1 MTIGAGGVTFDFPA
15 GMFQWTGGTINTNGN
30 TLTNTGA
37 MTLANANGVVLTGNG
52 SLVNQGTIDDAGAG
66 GLFIGE
72 YAGNNVNPILDNQ
85 SGATF
90 AFQSDSGI
98 SNSNTAGSFTNEG
111 TLTKTGGTGASTIE
125 NTTFINSAAI
135 DVQAGTLAL
144 AATSG
149 TSTGGTFDVAQGA
162 TLNLTGGNTVNYVG
176 SYSGSGSGTVTLAGG
191 TLAVGTTGA
200 SFDFP
205 SGMFQWTGGTINTNG
220 HTLTNTGVMTLSNA
234 SGVVLTGSGS
244 LVNQGTIDDAG
255 AGGLYIGEYAGNGV
269 NPILD
274 NQSGATFAFQSDSG
288 ISNSNTAGSFTNEGT
303 LTKTGGTGTSTI
315 QNTTFINSAAID
327 VQTGTLALAA
337 TSGTSTGGTFD
348 VAQGATLDLT
358 GGNTVTYAG
367 SYSGSGGGTI
377 ALSSGQV
384 NIGTAGATFNF
395 PSGMFQWTGGTIN
408 TNGNTLTNIGAMT
421 LANAGNVYLV
431 GNGTLANQGTIDET
445 GAGSL
450 AIGQYAGNGVNPKLD
465 NQSGATFAFQGNG
478 GITNSNTI
486 GTFSNEGTLT
496 KTSGVPGAPGPGT
509 STIHNTTFINSAAI
523 DVQSGTLALAA
534 TSGTSTGGTF
544 DVAQGATLDLTG
556 GNTVSYAGAYTG
568 SGEGTVALSSGQINI
583 AAGGATFDFPAGL
596 FQWTG
601 GTINTNGNT
610 LTNTGFLTL
619 SNSGPVYL
627 VGNGTLANQGTIDE
641 TGAGSL
647 AIGQYAGNG
656 VNPKLDNQSGATFDF
671 EGNGGITNSNTPG
684 TFSNEGALAKTGG
697 TGTSAISSV
706 GFSNPGT
713 VEAASGT
720 LTLNST
726 PPQFSGSTL
735 TGGAWDVLAGATLS
749 VPGAAAITTNDGNV
763 SLSGAGSVFAP
774 INSLSVN
781 NGSFGVLAGR
791 TFTTAGSLSNTGT
804 VTVGGTMDVSGSYI
818 QASTAAFDEQLGGTQ
833 AGQFGLMA
841 VTGAATLAGALGV
854 DLTGGYQPAQAATT
868 TFLTA
873 NSVSGS
879 FGSVSNITPGSEYA
893 FSAIYTSKTASI
905 VVSAVPFVDLVVTQ
919 EQGPS
924 QLVAGLPGSVTWT
937 VTNDGNSATTA
948 TWHDDVFLSLDGQI
962 DSSAIPLVN
971 QLEGSPPLGANSSY
985 QASATFTVPVGVS
998 PGSYSL
1004 LVDTDY
1010 DQAQAESTYSNNVR
1024 SVSVPVLAPQPDLVV
1039 TGLSVSPSP
1048 GLQFGG
1054 TMTVHWDD
1062 SNSGLGPTF
1071 ELLHRPGADRQ
1082 HHDGPD
1088 AGHGHRALQCD
1099 DPRVLGRGRVRGP
1112 AVFVYAA
1119 QRRGGAGPLQVTVT
1133 NDIYDQVTKFN
1144 SNGTPETSSTATTTA
1159 TSALAPYP
1167 DLHVGGL
1174 AVNSS
1179 SVLQSGGTVT
1189 IDWNDSNVG
1198 NAAAIGTWYDQ
1209 VIVSNTTTNQTLV
1222 NTSQSYVSNSIA
1234 AGGMAAR
1241 SYSFALPNGTAG
1253 VGQLSI
1259 TVTAD
1264 AGGSLLEYNAQ
1275 GEIDTN
1281 RSASITAQSTLA
1293 GYPYLLP
1300 SGVEAP
1306 AIAQFGQSVSV
1317 TWTVTN
1323 DGNAPAQGSWSDQ
1336 LYLSSQP
1343 TLSAGATLLA
1353 TQSGTA
1359 HSPLAVGADYTST
1372 AQVMLPSAAGL
1383 TAGTYYLIIV
1393 SDANQSVFE
1402 SGSPG
1407 QAASAGISI
1416 SLPQLPALT
1425 VSGLPATTQ
1434 TIDTG
1439 QALSLSWTVT
1449 NSGGGAAA
1457 APWTDEVVLSASGT
1471 LGSTDNQVL
1480 YSLVHAANLPSGQSY
1495 QTQASVTIPYGLSG
1509 PNTLFVVSDA
1519 TDAVAQATRAGDFE
1533 SASLQVVAT
1542 EPPTDLAVDGVTAPV
1557 LAQSGQPITVGWR
1570 VTNLGTQTTT
1580 ATTWSDEVFL
1590 SPSATFGSSAI
1601 SLGTFVHNGALASE
1615 GDYVESQSVAIP
1627 ADLAEAGSYYVFVL
1641 TDALHQVSE
1650 PGAAANQLGQALNAT
1665 QVSLAAV
1672 PDLAPADVAGPP
1684 NAGVGQAIIVTW
1696 DDTNAGQAAAVGP
1709 WSDALYLSSSGTLSG
1724 ATLLGTFNVTGSIAA
1739 GQQQALSDNVTLPTV
1754 ADGNYSLVVVANYES
1769 QVFERGTPSNN
1780 TAVSAS
1786 TITIGHPDLLI
1797 NTVTAPPTAQS
1808 GGSISVSWTGENA
1821 GDFATG
1827 TGWVDD
1833 VYLTTNGVL
1842 SSSAVLLG
1850 SVPQTAS
1857 LGAGQTYQAEL
1868 NATLPNGIQGGYKVV
1883 VETNATGTVN
1893 EGLTGAGNDT
1903 TASSVMNVSLA
1914 PYADLSVGDVTAPP
1928 LVIGN
1933 PVTITV
1939 SWQVTNNGTGPG
1951 TTSQWDDRVVLSTS
1965 PVFGQGT
1972 EIDLGD
1978 YPHDGALSVGAT
1990 YAQTENIQVPPGTT
2004 GQFYLFVETD
2014 ALHQVYQYT
2023 NTQPDVGSPSNTVNI
2038 IPEPYAALDVSDV
2051 TADPTALSGQPINL
2065 SWTVANNGIG
2075 STDQVQ
2081 WSDNVYVSSDPT
2093 GATGMQFLE
2102 SFTHVGALGVGDGYT
2117 RDVQVTLPEDL
2128 SGTQY
2133 LFVETGGPYQFIY
2146 TSGNQGRSGPVQ
2158 VTYVPPP
2165 AVNLDV
2171 LSVTGPTTAFDS
2183 STALVTWTVENNGPQ
2198 DATGFWTDS
2207 VYLAPDG
2214 NFSEA
2219 VNLGDFQYTY
2229 GLEAGKQYTRTEQV
2243 TLP

>member
-1 MTIGAGGVTFDFPA
+1 M
-15 GMFQWTGGTINTNGN
+15 
-30 TLTNTGA
+30 
-37 MTLANANGVVLTGNG
+37 
-52 SLVNQGTIDDAGAG
+52 SR
-66 GLFIGE
+66 E
-72 YAGNNVNPILDNQ
+72 
-85 SGATF
+85 
-90 AFQSDSGI
+90 
-98 SNSNTAGSFTNEG
+98 
-111 TLTKTGGTGASTIE
+111 
-125 NTTFINSAAI
+125 
-135 DVQAGTLAL
+135 
-144 AATSG
+144 
-149 TSTGGTFDVAQGA
+149 
-162 TLNLTGGNTVNYVG
+162 
-176 SYSGSGSGTVTLAGG
+176 
-191 TLAVGTTGA
+191 
-200 SFDFP
+200 
-205 SGMFQWTGGTINTNG
+205 
-220 HTLTNTGVMTLSNA
+220 
-234 SGVVLTGSGS
+234 
-244 LVNQGTIDDAG
+244 
-255 AGGLYIGEYAGNGV
+255 
-269 NPILD
+269 
-274 NQSGATFAFQSDSG
+274 
-288 ISNSNTAGSFTNEGT
+288 
-303 LTKTGGTGTSTI
+303 
-315 QNTTFINSAAID
+315 
-327 VQTGTLALAA
+327 
-337 TSGTSTGGTFD
+337 
-348 VAQGATLDLT
+348 
-358 GGNTVTYAG
+358 
-367 SYSGSGGGTI
+367 
-377 ALSSGQV
+377 
-384 NIGTAGATFNF
+384 
-395 PSGMFQWTGGTIN
+395 
-408 TNGNTLTNIGAMT
+408 
-421 LANAGNVYLV
+421 
-431 GNGTLANQGTIDET
+431 
-445 GAGSL
+445 
-450 AIGQYAGNGVNPKLD
+450 
-465 NQSGATFAFQGNG
+465 
-478 GITNSNTI
+478 
-486 GTFSNEGTLT
+486 
-496 KTSGVPGAPGPGT
+496 
-509 STIHNTTFINSAAI
+509 
-523 DVQSGTLALAA
+523 
-534 TSGTSTGGTF
+534 
-544 DVAQGATLDLTG
+544 GATLDLTG

-568 SGEGTVALSSGQINI
+568 SGGGTVALSSGQINI
-583 AAGGATFDFPAGL
+583 AAGGATFEFPAGL

-684 TFSNEGALAKTGG
+684 TFSNEGTLAKTGG

-841 VTGAATLAGALGV
+841 VTGSATVAGALGV

-879 FGSVSNITPGSEYA
+879 FGTVSNITPGSAYA

-948 TWHDDVFLSLDGQI
+948 TWHDDVFLSPDGQI

-1010 DQAQAESTYSNNVR
+1010 DQAQAESTYANNVR

-1048 GLQFGG
+1048 GLQSGG

-1062 SNSGLGPTF
+1062 SNSGLGPTSNSF
-1071 ELLHRPGADRQ
+1071 TDQVQIVNTTTDQTLATGTVLYNATAQGPLAAGGSVAQQYSFNLPNGA
-1082 HHDGPD
+1082 
-1088 AGHGHRALQCD
+1088 A
-1099 DPRVLGRGRVRGP
+1099 
-1112 AVFVYAA
+1112 
-1119 QRRGGAGPLQVTVT
+1119 GAGLLQVTVT
-1133 NDIYDQVTKFN
+1133 NDIYNQVTKFN
-1144 SNGTPETSSTATTTA
+1144 SNGTPEASSTATTTA

-1198 NAAAIGTWYDQ
+1198 NAAAVGTWYDQ
-1209 VIVSNTTTNQTLV
+1209 VTVSNTTTNQTLV

-1306 AIAQFGQSVSV
+1306 AIAQFGQSVSI

-1353 TQSGTA
+1353 TQAGTA
-1359 HSPLAVGADYTST
+1359 HSPLAVGGDYTST
-1372 AQVMLPSAAGL
+1372 AQVTLPSAASL
-1383 TAGTYYLIIV
+1383 TAGTYYLIVV

-1407 QAASAGISI
+1407 QAASSGISI

-1434 TIDTG
+1434 IVDTG
-1439 QALSLSWTVT
+1439 QALNLSWTVT
-1449 NSGGGAAA
+1449 NSGGGAAT

-1509 PNTLFVVSDA
+1509 PYTLFVVSDA

-1557 LAQSGQPITVGWR
+1557 FAQSGQPITVGWR

-1590 SPSATFGSSAI
+1590 SPSSTFGRLAI
-1601 SLGTFVHNGALASE
+1601 PLGTFVHNGALASE

-1627 ADLAEAGSYYVFVL
+1627 ADLAEAGTYYVFVL

-1650 PGAAANQLGQALNAT
+1650 PGAAANQLGQALNAA

-1709 WSDALYLSSSGTLSG
+1709 WSDC
-1724 ATLLGTFNVTGSIAA
+1724 
-1739 GQQQALSDNVTLPTV
+1739 ALSFLEWHV
-1754 ADGNYSLVVVANYES
+1754 
-1769 QVFERGTPSNN
+1769 ER
-1780 TAVSAS
+1780 
-1786 TITIGHPDLLI
+1786 
-1797 NTVTAPPTAQS
+1797 
-1808 GGSISVSWTGENA
+1808 
-1821 GDFATG
+1821 
-1827 TGWVDD
+1827 
-1833 VYLTTNGVL
+1833 
-1842 SSSAVLLG
+1842 
-1850 SVPQTAS
+1850 
-1857 LGAGQTYQAEL
+1857 
-1868 NATLPNGIQGGYKVV
+1868 
-1883 VETNATGTVN
+1883 
-1893 EGLTGAGNDT
+1893 
-1903 TASSVMNVSLA
+1903 
-1914 PYADLSVGDVTAPP
+1914 
-1928 LVIGN
+1928 
-1933 PVTITV
+1933 
-1939 SWQVTNNGTGPG
+1939 
-1951 TTSQWDDRVVLSTS
+1951 R
-1965 PVFGQGT
+1965 
-1972 EIDLGD
+1972 
-1978 YPHDGALSVGAT
+1978 
-1990 YAQTENIQVPPGTT
+1990 
-2004 GQFYLFVETD
+2004 
-2014 ALHQVYQYT
+2014 
-2023 NTQPDVGSPSNTVNI
+2023 
-2038 IPEPYAALDVSDV
+2038 YAARHVQRN
-2051 TADPTALSGQPINL
+2051 GQ
-2065 SWTVANNGIG
+2065 
-2075 STDQVQ
+2075 
-2081 WSDNVYVSSDPT
+2081 
-2093 GATGMQFLE
+2093 
-2102 SFTHVGALGVGDGYT
+2102 HC
-2117 RDVQVTLPEDL
+2117 
-2128 SGTQY
+2128 
-2133 LFVETGGPYQFIY
+2133 
-2146 TSGNQGRSGPVQ
+2146 GR
-2158 VTYVPPP
+2158 P
-2165 AVNLDV
+2165 AA
-2171 LSVTGPTTAFDS
+2171 SA
-2183 STALVTWTVENNGPQ
+2183 Q
-2198 DATGFWTDS
+2198 
-2207 VYLAPDG
+2207 
-2214 NFSEA
+2214 
-2219 VNLGDFQYTY
+2219 
-2229 GLEAGKQYTRTEQV
+2229 
-2243 TLP
+2243 